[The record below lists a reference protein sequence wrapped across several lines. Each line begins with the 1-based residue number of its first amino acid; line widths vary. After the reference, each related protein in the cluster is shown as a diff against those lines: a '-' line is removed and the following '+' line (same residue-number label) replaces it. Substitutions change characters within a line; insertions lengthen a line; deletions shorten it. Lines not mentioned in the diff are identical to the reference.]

1 MTDDS
6 APGGHEAIPVG
17 SLAGDIGV
25 TMLLCDAAQVA
36 GGKLY
41 ILGGGVT
48 AVGPNPQP
56 LALAIRITLP
66 WDRANIPHVWRID
79 LFDEDGHPV
88 TGRNDKPVALEGR
101 LEAGRPAGLRPGSPL
116 AVSLAMNVAAIALT
130 RGKAYTFQLSIEGET
145 RPEWR
150 VGFLAREK
158 PASKT

>member
-1 MTDDS
+1 MTDDT
-6 APGGHEAIPVG
+6 APGGDPTMPGG

-25 TMLLCDAAQVA
+25 TMLLCDAAQVVN
-36 GGKLY
+36 GKLY

-79 LFDEDGHPV
+79 LVDEDGHPV
-88 TGRNDKPVALEGR
+88 KGRNDKPVALEGR

-116 AVSLAMNVAAIALT
+116 AVALALNVAAIALT
-130 RGKAYTFQLSIEGET
+130 RGRAYTFQLSIEGET
-145 RPEWR
+145 RPGWR
-150 VGFLAREK
+150 VGFFARET
-158 PASKT
+158 PPSKG